1 MQNNKKTAIYTERCC
16 IKPFE
21 EADIDPAIPLFT
33 SERVREFLGGV
44 INEDAAREKLN
55 KWISPRSDN
64 LYFSV
69 SLKSGEFIG
78 VISVTTY
85 LDTEKKEISYLF
97 LPEYWG
103 EGYAYE
109 SCAEII
115 AFCKQNLKCDTL
127 IAETQKKNSRSRKLL
142 ERLGFSLVEEAERF
156 GEIQYVYQLDL
167 SISSEEI

>member
-1 MQNNKKTAIYTERCC
+1 MQNNIKTAIYTERCC

-55 KWISPRSDN
+55 KWIAPRSDN

-69 SLKSGEFIG
+69 AWKSVKFIG
-78 VISVTTY
+78 VISITPY

-103 EGYAYE
+103 KGYAYE
-109 SCAEII
+109 SCAEVI
-115 AFCKQNLKCDTL
+115 AYCKQNLKFDSI
-127 IAETQKKNSRSRKLL
+127 IAETQKKNNRSRKLL
-142 ERLGFSLVEEAERF
+142 ERLGFSIIEEAERF
-156 GEIQYVYQLDL
+156 GEIQCVYKLDF
-167 SISSEEI
+167 EDMYYE